1 MAENTKEIE
10 RLRGEIDAVDS
21 QLVTLL
27 SERAKLARAVGKAKG
42 SESVVYRPERE
53 RVVIERAVTKAK
65 ELGNALSAQ
74 AVSQIYRE
82 IMGACR
88 ALEKP
93 LRVGYLGPQG
103 TFCEMAAISAFGHAV
118 DFCALANI
126 DEVFRSAEV
135 GDVDYAVVPIENSAQ
150 GTVTRTLDLLERTP
164 LKIVGEVNVPVVHNL
179 MTRAKALSE
188 VKRISAHPQALAQ
201 CHNWLASHMPSVEL
215 VPASSN
221 AKAAK
226 DASEDATLAAIAAHR
241 ASELYDLT
249 IVAQAIQDDA
259 RNRTRFFVLSRT
271 PTGAIENSLA
281 KTSIWFACANVSGG
295 LCAVLEPFKRHGV
308 SMVKLESR
316 PARNGQWDYTF
327 YVDIE
332 GYAEDK
338 EVAAALSEMRKST
351 SVFKLLGSYP
361 KALEAS

>member
-21 QLVTLL
+21 ELVTLL
-27 SERAKLARAVGKAKG
+27 CKRATLAREVGVAKG
-42 SESVVYRPERE
+42 GQAVYRPERE
-53 RVVIERAVTKAK
+53 RIVIERAVTKAK
-65 ELGNALSAQ
+65 EQSSALSPEAI
-74 AVSQIYRE
+74 SQIYRE

-103 TFCEMAAISAFGHAV
+103 TFCEMAALGAFGHTV
-118 DFCALANI
+118 DFRPLANI

-135 GDVDYAVVPIENSAQ
+135 GDVDYAVAPIENSAQ

-179 MTRAKALSE
+179 MTRAKKLSE
-188 VKRISAHPQALAQ
+188 IKRISAHPQALAQ
-201 CHNWLASHMPSVEL
+201 CHNWIASHMPSAEL

-221 AKAAK
+221 AKAAQA
-226 DASEDATLAAIAAHR
+226 ASEDATMAAIAAHR

-249 IVAQAIQDDA
+249 ILAPAIQDDA
-259 RNRTRFFVLSRT
+259 RNRTRFFVLGRT
-271 PTGAIENSLA
+271 PAGAIPNHLA

-295 LCAVLEPFKRHGV
+295 LCEVLEPFKRHGV

-338 EVAAALSEMRKST
+338 DVAAALCEMRKST

-361 KALEAS
+361 KALETT